1 MFHIVIPA
9 RFGSTRLPGKALLP
23 IADKP
28 MVAWVWERAMQA
40 GGAQVVVAT
49 DDQRI
54 ADEMI
59 SRGAQV
65 AMTRADHASGT
76 DRLAEVVEQ
85 LGWEE
90 NAIVV
95 NVQGDEP
102 LLPATAIE
110 QVADNLAAHPDAGIA
125 TLVEPIADIATVTN
139 PNVVKAVLDQ
149 SGYALYFSRAPV
161 PWCRDEWCRDEWNAD
176 DWANKMTLPEG
187 SQYWRHIGIYAYR
200 VGFLHQFVRW
210 PMGQLEGLER
220 LEQLRALENG
230 VRIHVAPAAVE
241 IPGGVD
247 TDADLAA
254 VRKIL
259 EANT

>member
-49 DDQRI
+49 DNQRI
-54 ADEMI
+54 ADEMT
-59 SRGAQV
+59 SRGAQI

-90 NAIVV
+90 NVIVV

-102 LLPATAIE
+102 LMP
-110 QVADNLAAHPDAGIA
+110 VANIQRVAAMLNETQGADMA
-125 TLVEPIADIATVTN
+125 TLMEPLAPTDAEQQS
-139 PNVVKAVLDQ
+139 VVKVVA
-149 SGYALYFSRAPV
+149 SETGRALYFSRSTIPFHREGGVPAPV
-161 PWCRDEWCRDEWNAD
+161 F
-176 DWANKMTLPEG
+176 
-187 SQYWRHIGIYAYR
+187 RHIGLYAYR
-200 VGFLHQFVRW
+200 AGFLNTFVGW
-210 PMGQLEGLER
+210 PPAAAEQSES
-220 LEQLRALENG
+220 LEQLRALAHDAHIQIEL
-230 VRIHVAPAAVE
+230 APEAV
-241 IPGGVD
+241 PAGVD
-247 TDADLAA
+247 TESDLAA
-254 VRKIL
+254 VRAL
-259 EANT
+259 LGAEQ